1 VMSGPAAQRCGD
13 MASRRHRVV
22 AIGSGLGGL
31 TATKALRHAQVN
43 ITDALT
49 FLTRVTAQGTSHVL
63 NQTPQ
68 WLQVIPTAG
77 VAATIGVLIA
87 LRVAVAR
94 EPKKAAERTQTP
106 STDGCTLPRRKAT
119 CCGSSSKVVLS
130 CVRTPMSV
138 DSWWTVGIEKVTDAV
153 TNHSCWRR

>member
-1 VMSGPAAQRCGD
+1 VTSDPAAQRRGD
-13 MASRRHRVV
+13 VASRRHRVV

-31 TATKALRHAQVN
+31 TATKALKHAQVN
-43 ITDALT
+43 VTDALT

-87 LRVAVAR
+87 LHVAVAR
-94 EPKKAAERTQTP
+94 EPTRLHLFAGVVATNVHTTIMSRRTMTRRHRA
-106 STDGCTLPRRKAT
+106 STITLGGFQFAS
-119 CCGSSSKVVLS
+119 G
-130 CVRTPMSV
+130 
-138 DSWWTVGIEKVTDAV
+138 
-153 TNHSCWRR
+153 